1 MPATA
6 WFPLKKIPLFP
17 VEGVC
22 IRRGVDSPKPD
33 ACILSFFYSAL
44 GRDRVRS
51 PGPLAVSAWR
61 QQHAAS
67 VDRSASGG
75 PKYDV
80 TALERY
86 AVAQAP
92 TFISQALLSLV
103 SLSLLPFIQHHG
115 QRNTPPRHLK
125 VICSPGHTTVRT
137 TSTCVLSL
145 WTRRSTVRSW
155 HSLQIML

>member
-1 MPATA
+1 MR
-6 WFPLKKIPLFP
+6 KIPLFP
-17 VEGVC
+17 VEEVC
-22 IRRGVDSPKPD
+22 IRREVDSPKPD
-33 ACILSFFYSAL
+33 ACTPSSFSSAL

-51 PGPLAVSAWR
+51 SGPLAVSAWLWQR
-61 QQHAAS
+61 VAS

-75 PKYDV
+75 PKRDV
-80 TALERY
+80 TVLERY

-115 QRNTPPRHLK
+115 QQNTPPRRLT

-137 TSTCVLSL
+137 MFTCVLSL
-145 WTRRSTVRSW
+145 WIRRSSVRSW
-155 HSLQIML
+155 HSLQITLRQPSVRR